1 MRLNL
6 FQVHQ
11 IKSAVKVIFGDE
23 AKLWVF
29 GAQLGDRQR
38 STDVELYVEAGP
50 HGNASVQKTELLC
63 LLHREFTNLTIDV
76 TIRKPQQ
83 SLTDLQRNAI
93 QNGVA
98 LNP

>member
-6 FQVHQ
+6 LQVHQ
-11 IKSAVKVIFGDE
+11 IKSTVKTIFGDE

-38 STDVELYVEAGP
+38 SSDVELYIEAKSL
-50 HGNASVQKTELLC
+50 GNANGQKTTLLS
-63 LLHREFTNLTIDV
+63 LLHQDFSNLKIDV
-76 TIRKPQQ
+76 SIREPQQ
-83 SLTDLQRNAI
+83 MLTDLHRNAI

-98 LNP
+98 L